1 MQKLIDAWRK
11 QARSLLTQAKEWK
24 KAQYY
29 EAVYNYNSC
38 AMHLRSCA
46 NQLSKVNTF
55 KFCVGD
61 EVTYGTKR
69 LIILSRHE
77 RCTDGKLTRI
87 YECSDTLP
95 YDEHELHYHR
105 NHPRQARK
113 NPKHR

>member
-1 MQKLIDAWRK
+1 MQKLIDSWRK
-11 QARSLLTQAKEWK
+11 QAKLYAKSAK
-24 KAQYY
+24 YVGGSSFVIVAK
-29 EAVYNYNSC
+29 
-38 AMHLRSCA
+38 HLRSCA
-46 NQLSKVNTF
+46 KQLSKVNTF

-77 RCTDGKLTRI
+77 RSTDGKLTRI